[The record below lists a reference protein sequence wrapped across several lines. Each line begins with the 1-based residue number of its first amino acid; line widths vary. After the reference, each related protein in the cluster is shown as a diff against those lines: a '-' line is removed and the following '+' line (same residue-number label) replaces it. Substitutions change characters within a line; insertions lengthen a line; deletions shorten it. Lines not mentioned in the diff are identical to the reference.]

1 VRSPCLCPRPETEE
15 LVEHAAADIR
25 RILRSM
31 DLIDKADI
39 MSSGESNSDSRRKIR
54 VLDIGCGTGAIG
66 LALASEFPG
75 RLQVVAIDIL
85 GEAINLSRE
94 NASILLPPKEDYV
107 VLRASAA
114 NFGLGVKKKGV
125 DVAQTVYNYGV
136 DIDTNNDIDISKSI
150 DMFDIVVSN
159 PPYIP
164 ADEIPHLT
172 QDVLAYEDLGAL
184 CGGRDGMDIVK
195 DIVRGLAR
203 WWRNDRDKGGDDL
216 GTIPLPA
223 PTCLMEVDPTHPDL
237 LRSWMDGEEEI
248 KEFVEL
254 DNIKR
259 DMQGNLRFITL
270 RQRSTKSHS

>member
-31 DLIDKADI
+31 DLIDKADL
-39 MSSGESNSDSRRKIR
+39 MSSGESNPDSRRKIR

-85 GEAINLSRE
+85 DEAINLSRE
-94 NASILLPPKEDYV
+94 NASILLPPREEYV
-107 VLRASAA
+107 ALRASAA

-125 DVAQTVYNYGV
+125 DVAQNVYKYGV
-136 DIDTNNDIDISKSI
+136 DIDTDNDIDISKSI

-184 CGGRDGMDIVK
+184 CGGLDGMDIVK

-203 WWRNDRDKGGDDL
+203 WWRNDRDKGGDNL
-216 GTIPLPA
+216 GIKPLPA

-237 LRSWMDGEEEI
+237 LRSWIDEEEEI

-270 RQRSTKSHS
+270 RQRSTKSDS